1 MTDDP
6 VDATVGP
13 LERGLAVLKAM
24 AAGEPCRPSDLT
36 RATGLARSTVDRVLA
51 TLVAMGF
58 ARSPGPDRSVRLTPR
73 VLAIGNTYL
82 SGSGVPD
89 ALGPEARRLAEDLD
103 ESVSLAVADGTA
115 VRFVTQLPRR
125 RSRSLTFR
133 VGDLL
138 PAERC
143 AAGAL
148 LAAEWTE
155 ARWARWR
162 TGCHE
167 TVVTPDVAAEQD
179 FRDRAVAS
187 LRRGHA
193 LDDQLIEPGLIAVA
207 VPVRCQGRVVCAV
220 SVVSHT
226 SRHTV
231 ESLAG
236 LALPRLD
243 TARME
248 HLLAAHKPSPAR
260 PIEIPGDTP
269 VQSLS
274 RGLAVLTALG
284 GTLSEIAEATGLAR
298 ATARRA
304 LLTLV
309 ALGYAARSGNR
320 FVARPKVL
328 ELGFA
333 RLSSLTLGEIA
344 TPHLTA
350 LAEAVGE
357 SASVAV
363 LDGTDIRYV
372 ARAPAYKIMSVD
384 VTVGTRFPAYATS
397 MGRVL
402 LADDADL
409 GDLRPLTRHTV
420 TDPGAVRALI
430 RKARA
435 DGHAIVVD
443 ELEEGLR
450 ALGVPIRDRDG
461 HVVAAVNVAMTGQV
475 KPGLLAHLQATA
487 HAVETDLALVTE
499 RTPLRPA

>member
-1 MTDDP
+1 MTDD
-6 VDATVGP
+6 VVGP
-13 LERGLAVLKAM
+13 LERGLAVVRAM

-36 RATGLARSTVDRVLA
+36 RVTGLARSTVDRVVA

-58 ARSPGPDRSVRLTPR
+58 ARPSGPDRSVRLTPR
-73 VLAIGNTYL
+73 VLTIGNTYL
-82 SGSGVPD
+82 SGSGVPG
-89 ALGPEARRLAEDLD
+89 ALGPEARRLAETLD

-125 RSRSLTFR
+125 RTRSLTFR
-133 VGDLL
+133 VGDLV

-148 LAAEWTE
+148 LASEWTE
-155 ARWARWR
+155 AGWARWR
-162 TGCHE
+162 TSTPE
-167 TVVTPDVAAEQD
+167 TVVASDLAGEQAFRERALAAL
-179 FRDRAVAS
+179 VM
-187 LRRGHA
+187 GHA
-193 LDDQLIEPGLIAVA
+193 RDDQLIEPGLIAIA
-207 VPVRCQGRVVCAV
+207 VPVRARGRVACAV
-220 SVVSHT
+220 SVVSHG

-231 ESLAG
+231 ESLAD
-236 LALPRLD
+236 LALPHLD
-243 TARME
+243 TALME
-248 HLLAAHKPSPAR
+248 GRLAAYTPEPSCPV
-260 PIEIPGDTP
+260 EIPDDTP
-269 VQSLS
+269 VQSLA

-284 GTLSEIAEATGLAR
+284 GTLAEIAEATGLAR

-309 ALGYAARSGNR
+309 ELGYAARSGNR

-328 ELGFA
+328 ELGYA

-344 TPHLTA
+344 TPHLTT
-350 LAEAVGE
+350 LAGAVGE

-384 VTVGTRFPAYATS
+384 ITVGTRFPAFATS

-402 LADDADL
+402 LSDDAEL
-409 GDLRPLTRHTV
+409 GETAQLTRHTV
-420 TDPGAVRALI
+420 TDHAQLRKLI
-430 RKARA
+430 RQARA
-435 DGHAIVVD
+435 DGYATVHD

-450 ALGVPIRDRDG
+450 ALAVPIHDREG
-461 HVVAAVNVAMTGQV
+461 RVVAAVNVATTGQV
-475 KPGLLAHLQATA
+475 RPGLLAHLQATA
-487 HAVETDLALVTE
+487 LAVETDLALVTA

>member
-1 MTDDP
+1 MTD
-6 VDATVGP
+6 P
-13 LERGLAVLKAM
+13 LERGLAVLRAM

-36 RATGLARSTVDRVLA
+36 RATGMARSTVDRVLA
-51 TLVAMGF
+51 TLVAAGF
-58 ARSPGPDRSVRLTPR
+58 ASPSGPDRSVRLTPR
-73 VLAIGNTYL
+73 VLTIGNTYL
-82 SGSGVPD
+82 SGSGIPD
-89 ALGPEARRLAEDLD
+89 ALGPEVRELAEALD

-133 VGDLL
+133 VGDLV

-155 ARWARWR
+155 AGWARWR
-162 TGCHE
+162 TGSPE
-167 TVVTPDVAAEQD
+167 TVVAPDVAGEQA
-179 FRDRAVAS
+179 FRDRAAEA
-187 LRRGHA
+187 LARGHA
-193 LDDQLIEPGLIAVA
+193 RDDQLIEPGLIAIA
-207 VPVRCQGRVVCAV
+207 VPVRFQGRAACAV
-220 SVVSHT
+220 SVVSHG
-226 SRHTV
+226 SRHSV
-231 ESLAG
+231 ESLAD
-236 LALPRLD
+236 LALPHLD

-248 HLLAAHKPSPAR
+248 HLLAAHRPAPPSP
-260 PIEIPGDTP
+260 IDIPGDTP
-269 VQSLS
+269 VQSLA

-309 ALGYAARSGNR
+309 ELGYAGRSGNR

-328 ELGFA
+328 ELGYA
-333 RLSSLTLGEIA
+333 RLSSLSLGEIA

-350 LAEAVGE
+350 LAGAVGE

-372 ARAPAYKIMSVD
+372 ARAMAYKIMSVD

-402 LADDADL
+402 LAEDADL
-409 GDLRPLTRHTV
+409 GGTARLTPHTV
-420 TDPGAVRALI
+420 TDPVALRALI
-430 RKARA
+430 RQARA
-435 DGHAIVVD
+435 DGFAIVND

-450 ALGVPIRDRDG
+450 ALAVPIHDRAG
-461 HVVAAVNVAMTGQV
+461 QVVAAVNVATTRQV
-475 KPGLLAHLQATA
+475 RPGLLAHLQATA
-487 HAVETDLALVTE
+487 LAVETDLALVTE
-499 RTPLRPA
+499 RTAPRLA

>member
-1 MTDDP
+1 MTEA
-6 VDATVGP
+6 VVGP
-13 LERGLAVLKAM
+13 LERGLAVLRAM
-24 AAGEPCRPSDLT
+24 ADGEPCRPSELT

-51 TLVAMGF
+51 TLVAMGL
-58 ARSPGPDRSVRLTPR
+58 ARPAGADRSVRLTPR
-73 VLAIGNTYL
+73 VLAVGNTYL

-89 ALGPEARRLAEDLD
+89 ALGPEAARLAEDLD

-133 VGDLL
+133 VGDLV

-148 LAAEWTE
+148 LAAGWTE
-155 ARWARWR
+155 AGWARWR
-162 TGCHE
+162 AARPH
-167 TVVTPDVAAEQD
+167 TVVASDPEAEPEFRERVKAALEAGWA
-179 FRDRAVAS
+179 RD
-187 LRRGHA
+187 
-193 LDDQLIEPGLIAVA
+193 DELIEPGLIAVA
-207 VPVRCQGRVVCAV
+207 VPVRSRGRVACAV
-220 SVVSHT
+220 SVVSHR

-231 ESLAG
+231 ESLAA

-248 HLLAAHKPSPAR
+248 ALLAARTPAR
-260 PIEIPGDTP
+260 PAPIEIPADTP
-269 VQSLS
+269 VQSLA

-284 GTLSEIAEATGLAR
+284 GTLSEVAEATGLAR

-309 ALGYAARSGNR
+309 ELGYAVKTGNR
-320 FVARPKVL
+320 FVALPKVL
-328 ELGFA
+328 ELGYA
-333 RLSSLTLGEIA
+333 RLSSLTLGELA
-344 TPHLTA
+344 TPHLVA
-350 LAEAVGE
+350 LAGVVGE

-384 VTVGTRFPAYATS
+384 ITVGTRFPAYATS

-402 LADDADL
+402 LTEDADL
-409 GDLRPLTRHTV
+409 GDPVALTPRTE
-420 TDPGAVRALI
+420 TDPGRLRALI
-430 RKARA
+430 RRARA
-435 DGHAIVVD
+435 DGYAIVED

-450 ALGVPIRDRDG
+450 ALAVPIRDQGGR
-461 HVVAAVNVAMTGQV
+461 VVAAVNVAMTGPV
-475 KPGLLAHLQATA
+475 RPGLLAHLQATA
-487 HAVETDLALVTE
+487 HAVEADLALVAG
-499 RTPLRPA
+499 RTPPRPA